1 MTISPA
7 GRHRST
13 SSSVTATR
21 DSPLPLVDI
30 VTVKGLNSHA
40 ATEVV
45 TRHSEVPVSFS
56 RCCISLWRRLRLLQ
70 LCTRPAS
77 VSSFQVL

>member
-7 GRHRST
+7 ARHRRT

-21 DSPLPLVDI
+21 DSPFPLVDI
-30 VTVKGLNSHA
+30 VIVKGLNSHA

-45 TRHSEVPVSFS
+45 TRYFEEPVSFS
-56 RCCISLWRRLRLLQ
+56 MCWISLWRRPRLL
-70 LCTRPAS
+70 S
-77 VSSFQVL
+77 VVH